1 MPDWLLLLLII
12 VGAIAALFAFDR
24 ILLWMEAREWIYWRK
39 RKPKGGGGIA
49 AGLTAMHKI
58 VEPDVRYVIEDR
70 GERKL
75 ADTSEQGAP
84 AGGENLDSESGNL
97 L

>member
-12 VGAIAALFAFDR
+12 IGAIVMLIALDR
-24 ILLWMEAREWIYWRK
+24 MLLWMEAREWIYWRK

-49 AGLTAMHKI
+49 AGLTAMHQL
-58 VEPDVRYVIEDR
+58 VEPDVQHVIEDR
-70 GERKL
+70 EQRRT

-84 AGGENLDSESGNL
+84 PGRRSSG
-97 L
+97 